1 MLERLLIFLIALAL
15 CAASETLAQDQSV
28 SKVESVSSGRS
39 LAQDIC
45 AYCHDI
51 GRDRPFTPIMQ
62 PPAPSFETLA
72 RRRKLDE
79 ANLRRF
85 LAAPHGGVLGKT
97 KMPNPELLDYQIDAL
112 LAYLRTR
119 PRH

>member
-1 MLERLLIFLIALAL
+1 MQKILSTLLIPLVL
-15 CAASETLAQDQSV
+15 CAASETSAEEQEVSNGRALAQ
-28 SKVESVSSGRS
+28 E
-39 LAQDIC
+39 IC

-51 GRDRPFTPIMQ
+51 GRDRPFTPIIQ
-62 PPAPSFETLA
+62 QAAPSFETLA
-72 RRRKLDE
+72 RRHKLDE

-119 PRH
+119 PRR